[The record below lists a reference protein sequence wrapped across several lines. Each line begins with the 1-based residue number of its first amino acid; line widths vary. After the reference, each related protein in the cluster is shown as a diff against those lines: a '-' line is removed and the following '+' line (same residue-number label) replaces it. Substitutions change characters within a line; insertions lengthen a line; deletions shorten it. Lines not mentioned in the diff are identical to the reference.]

1 MKEVT
6 VKLRF
11 KTSDICQARKGI
23 LNSGTIIEARGN
35 NQSLNWTEHRLSV
48 GVGGEEVGDEG
59 RQVRV

>member
-11 KTSDICQARKGI
+11 KTSDISQARKGI

-35 NQSLNWTEHRLSV
+35 NQGLNWTEHRLSV
-48 GVGGEEVGDEG
+48 GGEEVGDEG
-59 RQVRV
+59 RKVRV